1 MTGEAKACFVG
12 VDVGTSACKVI
23 AVDEAGA
30 VLARTVRDYPLST
43 PRPGWAEQNPAD
55 WWRATDEAMKALR
68 AALPRGYAV
77 RAIGLCG
84 QMHGLV
90 PLDEGDRVIRP
101 AILWCDNRNGPECD
115 ELTQQVG
122 GLSRVL
128 ELINNRILPGYT
140 AGKIVWLRKH
150 EPAAFERMRRF
161 LNPKD
166 YIRLVMTGAHATE
179 VADASGTALFDVR
192 HRRWSSRLLEAV
204 GLRADQVPAVHE
216 SPFASGGLRAEVAS
230 SWGLPAG
237 LPVVGG
243 GGDAVTQITSM
254 GIVSEGPV
262 GVIFGTA
269 GVVGGAAG
277 SCPDNKDGLL
287 QVFCGNSP
295 GLWNAMG
302 VTLNGAGSFQWLF
315 EVLSETPGAKLD
327 FDALVR
333 LAESA
338 PPGSDGLLFQPYLM
352 GERCPWVAPDARAAL
367 VGLARGHRLGH
378 LVRAVMEGI
387 VLNIRA
393 VLELIVRCGVS
404 CNEIRASGGATA
416 SPFWMSLLADGL
428 GRDVVTVTGASEG
441 GAYGAALIAGVGVGA
456 WSDLDRAMS
465 VITETTRVKV
475 DAGRAQLYQR
485 QLAPHGA
492 LFSALEAVG
501 SADHDEDGATG

>member
-1 MTGEAKACFVG
+1 MSTTEPTRACFVG
-12 VDVGTSACKVI
+12 IDVGTSACKVI
-23 AVDEAGA
+23 AVDETGA
-30 VLARTVRDYPLST
+30 VLARAAADYPLST

-55 WWRATDEAMKALR
+55 WWKSTDQAMKALR
-68 AALPRGYAV
+68 AALPARYAV

-90 PLDEGDRVIRP
+90 PLDAEDRVIRP
-101 AILWCDNRNGPECD
+101 AILWCDNRTGAECE
-115 ELTQQVG
+115 ELTEQLG
-122 GLSRVL
+122 GLSRVVA
-128 ELINNRILPGYT
+128 LINNRILPGYT
-140 AGKIVWLRKH
+140 AGKMVWLRKH
-150 EPAAFERMRRF
+150 EPRAFERIRWI

-166 YIRLVMTGAHATE
+166 YIRLLMTGNHATE

-192 HRRWSSRLLEAV
+192 NRRWSSQLLEAV
-204 GLRADQVPAVHE
+204 QLRADQVPIVHE
-216 SPFASGGLRAEVAS
+216 SQVTSGGLRAEVAS
-230 SWGLPAG
+230 SWGLPPG

-243 GGDAVTQITSM
+243 GGDGVTQITSM

-269 GVVGGAAG
+269 GVVGGAANR
-277 SCPDNKDGLL
+277 CPDNKDGLL

-295 GLWNAMG
+295 DRWNPMG
-302 VTLNGAGSFQWLF
+302 CTLNGAGAFQWLF
-315 EVLSETPGAKLD
+315 EVLAETPGAKID

-338 PPGSDGLLFQPYLM
+338 PPGSDGLLFQPFLM

-367 VGLARGHRLGH
+367 VGLTRGHRLGH

-393 VLELIVRCGVS
+393 VLELIVRGGVA
-404 CNEIRASGGATA
+404 CTEIRASGGATA

-456 WSDLDRAMS
+456 WSDLDRAVS
-465 VITETTRVKV
+465 AIQETQRVKV

-485 QLAPHGA
+485 LLAPHGA
-492 LFSALEAVG
+492 LFSALEPIRSIAG
-501 SADHDEDGATG
+501 PQ

>member
-1 MTGEAKACFVG
+1 MSTNREVKACFVG

-30 VLARTVRDYPLST
+30 VLARAVRDYPLST
-43 PRPGWAEQNPAD
+43 PRPGWAEQSPAD

-68 AALPRGYAV
+68 EALPPGHAV

-90 PLDEGDRVIRP
+90 PLDAGDQVIRP
-101 AILWCDNRNGPECD
+101 AILWCDNRTGAECD
-115 ELTQQVG
+115 ELTAELG
-122 GLSRVL
+122 GLSRVV
-128 ELINNRILPGYT
+128 ELINNRFLPGYT
-140 AGKIVWLRKH
+140 AGKIAWMRKH
-150 EPAAFERMRRF
+150 EPREFERMRTF

-166 YIRLVMTGAHATE
+166 YIRLRMTGNHATE

-192 HRRWSSRLLEAV
+192 NRRWSSRVLEAV

-216 SPFASGGLRAEVAS
+216 SQVTSGGLRAEVAS
-230 SWGLPAG
+230 SWGLEPG

-243 GGDAVTQITSM
+243 GGDGVTQITSM

-269 GVVGGAAG
+269 GVVGGAANR
-277 SCPDNKDGLL
+277 CPDNKDGLL

-295 GLWNAMG
+295 DRWNPMG
-302 VTLNGAGSFQWLF
+302 CTLNGAGSFQWLF
-315 EVLSETPGAKLD
+315 DVLSETPGAKLD
-327 FDALVR
+327 FNALVR
-333 LAESA
+333 LAEAA
-338 PPGSDGLLFQPYLM
+338 PPGSDGLLFQPFLM

-367 VGLARGHRLGH
+367 VGLTRAHRLGH

-393 VLELIVRCGVS
+393 VLELILRGGVA
-404 CNEIRASGGATA
+404 CTEIRASGGATA

-428 GRDVVTVTGASEG
+428 ARDVVTVTGASEG

-456 WSDLDRAMS
+456 WSDLDRA
-465 VITETTRVKV
+465 VAAIQETQRVKV

-485 QLAPHGA
+485 LLTPHGA
-492 LFSALEAVG
+492 LFSALEPIRSMG
-501 SADHDEDGATG
+501 GA

>member
-1 MTGEAKACFVG
+1 MSTTAASRACFIG

-30 VLARTVRDYPLST
+30 VLARAVRDYPLHT
-43 PRPGWAEQNPAD
+43 PRPGWAEQDPSD
-55 WWRATDEAMKALR
+55 WWRATGEAMKALHT
-68 AALPRGYAV
+68 ALPAGFAP

-90 PLDEGDRVIRP
+90 PLDADGGVIRP
-101 AILWCDNRNGPECD
+101 AILWCDNRTGAECE
-115 ELTQQVG
+115 ELTAQLG
-122 GLSRVL
+122 GLSRVVA
-128 ELINNRILPGYT
+128 LINNRILPGYT
-140 AGKIVWLRKH
+140 AGKLVWMRRH
-150 EPAAFERMRRF
+150 EPRAFERMHRF

-166 YIRLVMTGAHATE
+166 YIRLRMTGNHATE

-192 HRRWSSRLLEAV
+192 NRRWSSQVLEAV

-216 SPFASGGLRAEVAS
+216 SQVTSGGLRAEVAA
-230 SWGLPAG
+230 SWGLEPG

-243 GGDAVTQITSM
+243 GGDGVTQITSM

-269 GVVGGAAG
+269 GVVGGAANR
-277 SCPDNKDGLL
+277 CPDNKDGLL

-295 GLWNAMG
+295 DRWNPMG
-302 VTLNGAGSFQWLF
+302 CTLNGAGSFQWLF
-315 EVLSETPGAKLD
+315 DVLSETPGAKLD
-327 FDALVR
+327 FNALVR

-338 PPGSDGLLFQPYLM
+338 PPGSDGLLFAPFLM

-367 VGLARGHRLGH
+367 VGLTRAHRLGH
-378 LVRAVMEGI
+378 IVRAVMEGI

-393 VLELIVRCGVS
+393 VLELILRGGVA
-404 CNEIRASGGATA
+404 CTEIRASGGATA

-428 GRDVVTVTGASEG
+428 ARDVVTVTGASEG

-456 WSDLDRAMS
+456 WSDLDRA
-465 VITETTRVKV
+465 VAAIQETQRVKV
-475 DAGRAQLYQR
+475 DPGRAQLYQR
-485 QLAPHGA
+485 LLTPHGA
-492 LFSALEAVG
+492 LFSALEPIRSMG
-501 SADHDEDGATG
+501 GT

>member
-1 MTGEAKACFVG
+1 MNATGATKACFVG

-30 VLARTVRDYPLST
+30 VLARASRDYPLST
-43 PRPGWAEQNPAD
+43 PRPGWAEQNPSD
-55 WWRATDEAMKALR
+55 WWKSTDEAMKALR
-68 AALPRGYAV
+68 AALPGGYAV

-90 PLDEGDRVIRP
+90 PLDASDQVIRP
-101 AILWCDNRNGPECD
+101 AILWCDNRTGAECE
-115 ELTQQVG
+115 ELTEQLG
-122 GLSRVL
+122 GLSRVV

-150 EPAAFERMRRF
+150 EPRAFEQMSRF

-166 YIRLVMTGAHATE
+166 YIRLVMTGTHATE

-192 HRRWSSRLLEAV
+192 NRRWSSQLLEAV
-204 GLRADQVPAVHE
+204 QLRADQAPPVYE
-216 SPFASGGLRAEVAS
+216 SQVTSGKLRAEVAS
-230 SWGLPAG
+230 SWGLPPG

-243 GGDAVTQITSM
+243 GGDGVTQITSM

-269 GVVGGAAG
+269 GVVGGAANR
-277 SCPDNKDGLL
+277 CPDNKDGLL

-295 GLWNAMG
+295 DRWNPMG
-302 VTLNGAGSFQWLF
+302 CTLNGAGAFQWLF

-338 PPGSDGLLFQPYLM
+338 PPGSDGLLFLPFLM

-367 VGLARGHRLGH
+367 VGLTRGHRLGH
-378 LVRAVMEGI
+378 VVRAVMEGI

-393 VLELIVRCGVS
+393 VLELILRGGVA
-404 CNEIRASGGATA
+404 CTEIRASGGATA

-456 WSDLDRAMS
+456 WSDLERA
-465 VITETTRVKV
+465 VAAIQETSRVKV
-475 DAGRAQLYQR
+475 EAGRAKLYQQ

-492 LFSALEAVG
+492 LFSALEPVRSTPG
-501 SADHDEDGATG
+501 SQ

>member
-1 MTGEAKACFVG
+1 MSTTGGSQACFVG

-23 AVDEAGA
+23 AVDEAGE
-30 VLARTVRDYPLST
+30 VLARAVRDYPLST

-55 WWRATDEAMKALR
+55 WWKGTDEAMKALR
-68 AALPRGYAV
+68 TALPAGCDV
-77 RAIGLCG
+77 QAIGLCG

-90 PLDEGDRVIRP
+90 PLDRSDKVIRP
-101 AILWCDNRNGPECD
+101 AILWCDNRTGAECD
-115 ELTQQVG
+115 ELTEQLG
-122 GLSRVL
+122 GLTGVVAK
-128 ELINNRILPGYT
+128 INNRFLPGYT

-150 EPAAFERMRRF
+150 EPRAFEQMRRF

-166 YIRLVMTGAHATE
+166 YIRLLMTGTHATE

-192 HRRWSSRLLEAV
+192 NRRWSSPVLEAV
-204 GLRADQVPAVHE
+204 GLSADQVPPAYE
-216 SPFASGGLRAEVAS
+216 SQVTSGRLRAEVAK
-230 SWGLPAG
+230 SWGLSPG

-243 GGDAVTQITSM
+243 GGDGVTQITSM

-269 GVVGGAAG
+269 GVVGGAANR
-277 SCPDNKDGLL
+277 CPENEEGLL

-295 GLWNAMG
+295 DRWNPMG
-302 VTLNGAGSFQWLF
+302 CTLNGAGSFQWLF
-315 EVLSETPGAKLD
+315 EVLAEVPGAKLD

-338 PPGSDGLLFQPYLM
+338 PPGSDGLLFEPYLM

-367 VGLARGHRLGH
+367 VGLTRSHRLGH
-378 LVRAVMEGI
+378 LVRSVMEGI

-393 VLELIVRCGVS
+393 VLELIVRGGVA
-404 CNEIRASGGATA
+404 CTEIRASGGATA

-456 WSDLDRAMS
+456 WRDLDRAVS
-465 VITETTRVKV
+465 LIKETQRTKV
-475 DAGRAQLYQR
+475 DASRAELYER
-485 QLAPHGA
+485 LLAPHGA
-492 LFSALEAVG
+492 LFSALEPIRAMRG
-501 SADHDEDGATG
+501 PKS

>member
-1 MTGEAKACFVG
+1 MSTTGGTRACFVG

-23 AVDEAGA
+23 ALDEAGA
-30 VLARTVRDYPLST
+30 VLARAVRDYPLAT
-43 PRPGWAEQNPAD
+43 PRPGWAEQAPAD
-55 WWRATDEAMKALR
+55 WWKGTDEAMKALH
-68 AALPRGYAV
+68 ADLPAGYAV

-90 PLDEGDRVIRP
+90 PLDRGDRVIRP
-101 AILWCDNRNGPECD
+101 AILWCDNRTGAECD
-115 ELTQQVG
+115 ELTEQLG
-122 GLSRVL
+122 GLSSVVA
-128 ELINNRILPGYT
+128 LINNRILPGYT
-140 AGKIVWLRKH
+140 AGKIVWMRKH
-150 EPAAFERMRRF
+150 EPRAFEQMRRF

-166 YIRLVMTGAHATE
+166 YIRLLMTGNHATE

-192 HRRWSSRLLEAV
+192 NRRWSAPLLEAV
-204 GLRADQVPAVHE
+204 GLRADQVPTVYE
-216 SPFASGGLRAEVAS
+216 SQVTSGGLRPEVAS
-230 SWGLPAG
+230 SWGLPPG

-243 GGDAVTQITSM
+243 GGDGVTQITSM

-269 GVVGGAAG
+269 GVVGGAANR
-277 SCPDNKDGLL
+277 CPENKEGLL

-295 GLWNAMG
+295 DRWNPMG
-302 VTLNGAGSFQWLF
+302 CTLNGAGAFQWLF
-315 EVLSETPGAKLD
+315 EVLAETPGAKID

-338 PPGSDGLLFQPYLM
+338 PPGSDGLLFLPYLM

-367 VGLARGHRLGH
+367 VGLTRAHRLGH
-378 LVRAVMEGI
+378 LVRSVMEGI

-393 VLELIVRCGVS
+393 VLELILRGGVA
-404 CNEIRASGGATA
+404 CTEIRASGGATA

-456 WSDLDRAMS
+456 WSDLDRAVS
-465 VITETTRVKV
+465 LIQETQRVKV
-475 DAGRAQLYQR
+475 DATRAQLYER

-492 LFSALEAVG
+492 LFSALDRIR
-501 SADHDEDGATG
+501 SMTGPQ

>member
-1 MTGEAKACFVG
+1 MSTTGPARACFVG

-23 AVDEAGA
+23 AVDESGA
-30 VLARTVRDYPLST
+30 VLARAVRDYPLST

-55 WWRATDEAMKALR
+55 WWKATDEAMRALR
-68 AALPRGYAV
+68 AALPAGHAV

-90 PLDEGDRVIRP
+90 PLDADDRVIRP
-101 AILWCDNRNGPECD
+101 AILWCDNRTGAECE
-115 ELTQQVG
+115 ELTEQLG
-122 GLSRVL
+122 GLSRVVA
-128 ELINNRILPGYT
+128 LINNRILPGYT
-140 AGKIVWLRKH
+140 AGKLVWLRKH
-150 EPAAFERMRRF
+150 EPRAFERMRWF

-166 YIRLVMTGAHATE
+166 YIRLLMTGTHATE

-192 HRRWSSRLLEAV
+192 NRRWSSPLLEAV
-204 GLRADQVPAVHE
+204 GLRAEQVPTVYEAQVT
-216 SPFASGGLRAEVAS
+216 SGGLRAEVAS

-243 GGDAVTQITSM
+243 GGDGVTQITSM

-269 GVVGGAAG
+269 GVVGGATKH
-277 SCPDNKDGLL
+277 CPDNRDGLL
-287 QVFCGNSP
+287 QVFCGNAP
-295 GLWNAMG
+295 DRWNPMG
-302 VTLNGAGSFQWLF
+302 CTLNGAGAFQWLF
-315 EVLSETPGAKLD
+315 EVLSETPGARID

-338 PPGSDGLLFQPYLM
+338 PPGSDGLLFLPHLM

-367 VGLARGHRLGH
+367 VGLTRSHRLGH
-378 LVRAVMEGI
+378 LVRSVMEGT

-393 VLELIVRCGVS
+393 VLELIVRGGVA
-404 CNEIRASGGATA
+404 CTEIRASGGATA

-441 GAYGAALIAGVGVGA
+441 GAYGAALVAGVGVGA
-456 WSDLDRAMS
+456 WSDLDRA
-465 VITETTRVKV
+465 VAAIQETQRVKV

-485 QLAPHGA
+485 LLAPSSG
-492 LFSALEAVG
+492 LFSALEPFRPPSG
-501 SADHDEDGATG
+501 PQ